1 MYLGRLFTIVLITIS
16 AILIVLLMMYA
27 NTATVN
33 AQNTSLESAVS
44 QGGMEEKIIKED
56 SSNIFIISTPNAEGS
71 NSKENDDECK
81 DDTDKDDT
89 DKDDTDKDDT
99 DKDDTDKDDTGC
111 SNRNLDENKEKKEM
125 QSASDILLPFP

>member
-16 AILIVLLMMYA
+16 SILIVLLMMYA

-33 AQNTSLESAVS
+33 AQNTSLEWAVS

-71 NSKENDDECK
+71 DSKENDDEC
-81 DDTDKDDT
+81 KDDT

-111 SNRNLDENKEKKEM
+111 SNRNLDENTEKKEM
-125 QSASDILLPFP
+125 QSSSDILLPFP

>member
-16 AILIVLLMMYA
+16 SILIVLLMMYA

-33 AQNTSLESAVS
+33 AQNTSLEWAVS

-71 NSKENDDECK
+71 DSKENDDEC
-81 DDTDKDDT
+81 
-89 DKDDTDKDDT
+89 KDDTDKDDT

-111 SNRNLDENKEKKEM
+111 SNRNLDENTEKKEM
-125 QSASDILLPFP
+125 QSSSDILLPFP

>member
-16 AILIVLLMMYA
+16 SILIVLLMMYA

-33 AQNTSLESAVS
+33 AQNTSLEWAVS

-71 NSKENDDECK
+71 DSKENDDECK

-89 DKDDTDKDDT
+89 DKDDTS
-99 DKDDTDKDDTGC
+99 C
-111 SNRNLDENKEKKEM
+111 SNRNLDENTEKKEM
-125 QSASDILLPFP
+125 QSSSDILLPFP